1 MLSITSYA
9 LMRMNQRGVNEY
21 VVKLVLAFG
30 RKLYAKSAIHYVIG
44 RKEIQAYAEREP
56 LLRTLEGI

>member
-1 MLSITSYA
+1 
-9 LMRMNQRGVNEY
+9 MRMNQRGVNEY

-44 RKEIQAYAEREP
+44 RKELQAYAEREP